1 MSTTLHCCILGQQ
14 KDISFFRVY
23 MIVYIIKRIACLIC
37 NLQEDVCFIIKS

>member
-1 MSTTLHCCILGQQ
+1 MSTTLHLCILGQQ
-14 KDISFFRVY
+14 KDLFFRAY